1 MNMLTFYSRFARGGR
16 GGKVV
21 KVTSLADGTQA
32 GTLRYALTVATG
44 PRTIIFDV
52 AGVITTTS
60 RMTVSDSYITFAPQ
74 TAPGK
79 GIVVQGWP
87 VGLSGK

>member
-1 MNMLTFYSRFARGGR
+1 M
-16 GGKVV
+16 V
-21 KVTSLADGTQA
+21 KVTSLADGTQP

-44 PRTIIFDV
+44 PRTIVFDV
-52 AGVITTTS
+52 GGVITTTS
-60 RMTVSDSYITFAPQ
+60 RMTVNDKFITLAPQ

-87 VGLSGK
+87 IGLSGGTDIIFRHFRVRPGKVRD